1 MSNVTQNQEPF
12 ITHHSVDDLPLIT
25 FEDAIAIF
33 QKHFPVVKPVIRKE
47 ILIYENFS
55 ALSFANAY
63 RRVAHSIIT
72 QYALPLEA
80 IARQYYNTG
89 KITAHI
95 SSVEILSTCLIIS
108 YKP

>member
-1 MSNVTQNQEPF
+1 MTNVAQNPEPF
-12 ITHHSVDDLPLIT
+12 ITHHSVDDLPLIS
-25 FEDAIAIF
+25 FQEAIAVF
-33 QKHFPVVKPVIRKE
+33 QNHFPVVNPVIMKDV
-47 ILIYENFS
+47 LVYENFS
-55 ALSFANAY
+55 GLAYANAY
-63 RRVAHSIIT
+63 RKVAHSIIT
-72 QYALPLEA
+72 QYGLPLEA